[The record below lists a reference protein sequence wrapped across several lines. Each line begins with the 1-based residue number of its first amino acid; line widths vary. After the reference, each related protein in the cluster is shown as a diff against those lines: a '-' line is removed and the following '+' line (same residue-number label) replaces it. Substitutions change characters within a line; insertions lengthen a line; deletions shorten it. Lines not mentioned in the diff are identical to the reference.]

1 MPDRSE
7 ALAKQ
12 TRLSIR
18 LMLGVGLLVLLVLS
32 VTGLIAYRSVEDEV
46 REVYD
51 SQLVNSATI
60 LWSLTRENN
69 AQGVM
74 KMDDDAMPLDRHDR
88 HTLMEYGKWRSFRVW
103 HDGQL
108 IRTTNWEPLAGS
120 APGPQGFT
128 NIQVKDIRWRI
139 YTLYVPQDQMVIEV
153 GEMDDARLDI
163 ISQLLLGQFLP
174 LLAGIPFIMLAIWL
188 GIRWGLKDLRLFAN
202 TVRARSDTD
211 LSSIETRRTP
221 VEILPLANALNSL
234 LSNLG
239 RSLEQER
246 RFTDNAAHELR
257 TPLAT
262 LGVQADVIMNARTAA
277 ERKSAITEL
286 TKGVTRA
293 SRLLDQ
299 LLTLARIR
307 HAPMAN
313 TRFNLYN
320 HVRDAIR
327 DIYPKAL
334 QKNITL
340 SLSGMEL
347 AVIESKPAPL
357 GILLNNLL
365 DNAIKYSPAG
375 TGIEVTVER
384 QGIIICDQG
393 PGIADAEQALVFT
406 RFYRAKG
413 VNETGSGLGLSI
425 VRDIADIL
433 PAEITLSNQDSGVG
447 LRVEVVFPSTS
458 GNTATS

>member
-1 MPDRSE
+1 MPDLKPSVT
-7 ALAKQ
+7 Q
-12 TRLSIR
+12 PRLTTR

-32 VTGLIAYRSVEDEV
+32 VTGFIAWRSVEDEV

-69 AQGVM
+69 AQGTIQ
-74 KMDDDAMPLDRHDR
+74 MDDDAMPLDRTDR
-88 HTLMEYGKWRSFRVW
+88 HALMEYGKWRSFRVW
-103 HDGQL
+103 HEGHL
-108 IRTTNWEPLAGS
+108 IRTTNWQPLAGS
-120 APGPQGFT
+120 SPGPRGFT
-128 NIQVKDIRWRI
+128 NMRVKDIRWRI

-153 GEMDDARLDI
+153 GEMEAARLDI

-188 GIRWGLKDLRLFAN
+188 GIRWGLTELRTFAG
-202 TVRARSDTD
+202 TVHARSVTD
-211 LSSIETRRTP
+211 LSPIETTRTP
-221 VEILPLANALNSL
+221 AEILPLAGALNSL
-234 LSNLG
+234 LANLG

-262 LGVQADVIMNARTAA
+262 LGVQADVIMNARTAT
-277 ERKSAITEL
+277 ERKSAVGEL
-286 TKGVTRA
+286 TKGVNRA

-334 QKNITL
+334 EKNIIL

-347 AVIESKPAPL
+347 AVIDSKPALL

-365 DNAIKYSPAG
+365 DNAIKYSAAG
-375 TGIEVTVER
+375 TEIEVTVER
-384 QGIIICDQG
+384 QGIVICDQG
-393 PGIADAEQALVFT
+393 SGIAEAEQALVFT
-406 RFYRAKG
+406 RFYRARG

-425 VRDIADIL
+425 VHDIADIL
-433 PAEITLSNQDSGVG
+433 PAEITLSNRETGG
-447 LRVEVVFPSTS
+447 LRVEVVFPSS
-458 GNTATS
+458 A